1 MCDHA
6 TLQDAVENGI
16 DLSSNAFMLI
26 HGWTAGALLLDFVE
40 SLLEPLQRRPMTDMC
55 DELGAK
61 AGPLRALLRA
71 CQILNYVSLDK
82 STGAYA
88 AVPGLE
94 LEELQSVLRRGS
106 MRFILCRWSSACIS
120 GGASRV

>member
-40 SLLEPLQRRPMTDMC
+40 SLLEPLQRRPMTVQDMC

-61 AGPLRALLRA
+61 
-71 CQILNYVSLDK
+71 
-82 STGAYA
+82 
-88 AVPGLE
+88 
-94 LEELQSVLRRGS
+94 
-106 MRFILCRWSSACIS
+106 
-120 GGASRV
+120 